1 MRQGGVSSGIFF
13 AVYIDKLL
21 SILRSS
27 ELGCHINMVFLG
39 AMVFADDIILLSASR
54 GGLQSMINLCQ
65 NFVQQRNLKFG
76 THPDP
81 VKSKTKCIIFSK
93 RIRAGQQPA
102 NIRLN
107 GNILPWVDRVKH
119 LGHTLQ
125 SDNSMKIDMAQKRGA
140 FIGKVNSLLQEFHFV
155 SPEVFMKL
163 LNTYAASM
171 YGSNTWDILSSDC
184 ERLYKSFNVTVRNVF
199 SLDRCTHRYLVEP
212 IAGCLHL
219 KVMLASRYVTFFN
232 SLVKSKKMPVRFLA
246 RMAQSDLRTVLG
258 KTLSSLQTSCGL
270 TPDQSSQLTAN
281 LVKKML
287 SYYATPDTEAWR
299 VDMSMELLK
308 LRKGELEVPGFSS
321 AEHEE
326 IFKHI
331 CVS

>member
-1 MRQGGVSSGIFF
+1 MCDVKWCGKFSHRFPVSNGVRQGGVSSGIFF
-13 AVYIDKLL
+13 AVYIDKWL

-27 ELGCHINMVFLG
+27 GLGCHINMVFLG

-54 GGLQSMINLCQ
+54 GGLQSMVNLCQ
-65 NFVQQRNLKFG
+65 EFVQQRNLKFG

-93 RIRAGQQPA
+93 RTRAVQQPA
-102 NIRLN
+102 NIKLN
-107 GNILPWVDRVKH
+107 GNILPWVDRVKY

-140 FIGKVNSLLQEFHFV
+140 FIGKVNSLLQELHFV

-163 LNTYAASM
+163 LNTYATSM

-184 ERLYKSFNVTVRNVF
+184 ERLFRSFNVTVRNVYNV
-199 SLDRCTHRYLVEP
+199 DRCTHRYLVEP
-212 IAGCLHL
+212 ISGSLHL
-219 KVMLASRYVTFFN
+219 KVMLASRYVTFFH

-246 RMAQSDLRTVLG
+246 RLAQSDLRTVLG

-270 TPDQSSQLTAN
+270 THDQTTQLTAN
-281 LVKKML
+281 LVK
-287 SYYATPDTEAWR
+287 R
-299 VDMSMELLK
+299 K
-308 LRKGELEVPGFSS
+308 LPGFSK
-321 AEHEE
+321 EE
-326 IFKHI
+326 QEDILKHI